1 MSQLIEASVDID
13 APVEIVWKTVHDP
26 AVYVE
31 GIDWVHEAWWE
42 DDHPPGLGSVYA
54 ERASNGLQVLLGH
67 PKGSIYRWELTEFE
81 LPRRAVHSHASGELQ
96 ADLEVLVEPIAD
108 GRTRY
113 TQRMHIRALPAF
125 RPLGWLLERTAVGWK
140 MQRDFER
147 MILPNYK
154 RIAERRRAAS

>member
-1 MSQLIEASVDID
+1 MSQLIEASIEID
-13 APVEIVWKTVHDP
+13 APVETVWATVHDP
-26 AVYVE
+26 AVWVE

-81 LPRRAVHSHASGELQ
+81 PPRRAVHSHASGELQ

>member
-42 DDHPPGLGSVYA
+42 DDGAPGRGSVYA
-54 ERASNGLQVLLGH
+54 ERVKIGI
-67 PKGSIYRWELTEFE
+67 KETIYRWELTAYE
-81 LPRRAVHSHASGELQ
+81 PPHRAVHTHASSEGQ

-113 TQRMHIRALPAF
+113 TQRMHIQALPAF
-125 RPLGWLLERTAVGWK
+125 RPIGWLLERTAVRWK

-154 RIAERRRAAS
+154 RIAERRVVS